1 MRMGS
6 RGHQARTA
14 CAAPLPALLPTPE
27 GLGQR
32 HAHGVNGVYTILGF
46 FFFSFFLFFLFIFY
60 FYGDPKMGYNND
72 NVTDGMKTRRYIS
85 SENLFFLSRTFRL

>member
-6 RGHQARTA
+6 RGHQARAA

-32 HAHGVNGVYTILGF
+32 HAHGGNGVYTILGF
-46 FFFSFFLFFLFIFY
+46 FFSFFLFIFY
-60 FYGDPKMGYNND
+60 FCGDPKMGYN
-72 NVTDGMKTRRYIS
+72 TLDGQGLESALERR
-85 SENLFFLSRTFRL
+85 

>member
-6 RGHQARTA
+6 RGHQARAA

-27 GLGQR
+27 GLRQR

-46 FFFSFFLFFLFIFY
+46 FFFYFFFLFFIFVGIQKWVTIVSSVLSTMRYFIQNSSFIFI
-60 FYGDPKMGYNND
+60 
-72 NVTDGMKTRRYIS
+72 YI
-85 SENLFFLSRTFRL
+85 

>member
-6 RGHQARTA
+6 RGHQARAA

-46 FFFSFFLFFLFIFY
+46 FFFLFFSLFFIFV
-60 FYGDPKMGYNND
+60 GIQKW
-72 NVTDGMKTRRYIS
+72 VTTDAPS
-85 SENLFFLSRTFRL
+85 L

>member
-6 RGHQARTA
+6 RGHQARAA

-46 FFFSFFLFFLFIFY
+46 FFFSFFSFYFLFLWGSKNGLQQMPPLYNTYGAEILRSKFY
-60 FYGDPKMGYNND
+60 KDK
-72 NVTDGMKTRRYIS
+72 
-85 SENLFFLSRTFRL
+85 